1 MKYSMFIGRYQ
12 IFHKGHQ
19 FIIQTE
25 LDKGNPV
32 LIAVRDVPIDESNPF
47 AATQVKEMIE
57 LVFLK
62 EVELETV
69 KVIIIPDIA
78 SVNYG
83 RGVGYDVKEIS
94 APADIKN
101 ISATFIR
108 ENIRL
113 GEIDWKQ
120 HVDVTIHSVIEMN
133 LSKRINDAQ
142 PQA

>member
-1 MKYSMFIGRYQ
+1 MKYSLFIGRYQ

-19 FIIQTE
+19 FIIQQE

-32 LIAVRDVPIDESNPF
+32 LIAVRDVVVDNNNPF
-47 AATQVKEMIE
+47 PAIQVKEMIE

-62 EVELETV
+62 YIETEFV

-83 RGVGYDVKEIS
+83 REVGYEVNEILV
-94 APADIKN
+94 PDNIKN

-108 ENIRL
+108 ENIR
-113 GEIDWKQ
+113 ERKTEWMEY
-120 HVDVTIHSVIEMN
+120 VDPSIHGVIN
-133 LSKRINDAQ
+133 FVL
-142 PQA
+142 

>member
-1 MKYSMFIGRYQ
+1 MKYSLFIGRYQ

-19 FIIQTE
+19 FIIQQE

-32 LIAVRDVPIDESNPF
+32 LIAVRDVVVDNNNPF
-47 AATQVKEMIE
+47 TAIQVKEMIE

-62 EVELETV
+62 YIETEFV

-83 RGVGYDVKEIS
+83 REVGYDVNEILVPDS
-94 APADIKN
+94 IKN

-108 ENIRL
+108 ENIR
-113 GEIDWKQ
+113 ERKTEWMQ
-120 HVDVTIHSVIEMN
+120 YVDTSIHGVIN
-133 LSKRINDAQ
+133 FVL
-142 PQA
+142 

>member
-1 MKYSMFIGRYQ
+1 MKYSLFIGRYQ

-19 FIIQTE
+19 FIIQQE

-32 LIAVRDVPIDESNPF
+32 LIAVRDVVVDNNNPF
-47 AATQVKEMIE
+47 PAIQVKEMIE

-62 EVELETV
+62 YIETEFV

-83 RGVGYDVKEIS
+83 REVGYEVNEILV
-94 APADIKN
+94 PDNIKN

-108 ENIRL
+108 ENIR
-113 GEIDWKQ
+113 EKKTEWMEY
-120 HVDVTIHSVIEMN
+120 VDPSIHGVIN
-133 LSKRINDAQ
+133 FVL
-142 PQA
+142 

>member
-1 MKYSMFIGRYQ
+1 MKYSLFIGRYQ

-19 FIIQTE
+19 FIIQQE

-32 LIAVRDVPIDESNPF
+32 LIAVRDVIVDNNNPF
-47 AATQVKEMIE
+47 PAIQVKEMIE

-62 EVELETV
+62 YIETEFV

-83 RGVGYDVKEIS
+83 REVGYEVNEILV
-94 APADIKN
+94 PDNIKN

-108 ENIRL
+108 ENIR
-113 GEIDWKQ
+113 EKKTEWMEY
-120 HVDVTIHSVIEMN
+120 VDPSIHGVIN
-133 LSKRINDAQ
+133 FVL
-142 PQA
+142 